1 MEQEI
6 ISIKSQLEIINEKL
20 DKIIL
25 KIDNDVTG
33 ECKKMG
39 DHIDFIENIYSN
51 VKKPLGFVCS
61 KLQLLIRN
69 DDQNYSLTENM
80 ILEN

>member
-1 MEQEI
+1 
-6 ISIKSQLEIINEKL
+6 
-20 DKIIL
+20 
-25 KIDNDVTG
+25 
-33 ECKKMG
+33 MG

-69 DDQNYSLTENM
+69 DDQNYSLTENR
-80 ILEN
+80 ILDSWTFKRLNLYYIVRVVSSRIIIYYHLLYNDNKYE